1 MEQKPL
7 QNNNK
12 EKFKRAGPVNVAV
25 KDPNGKVNHLNKV
38 IQEDIKFTREFSR
51 SISFTGKG

>member
-1 MEQKPL
+1 MKQKPL
-7 QNNNK
+7 QN
-12 EKFKRAGPVNVAV
+12 KFKRAGPVNVAV